1 MAPIYGYTKS
11 IENLPKNWKNYFIGR
26 KYTKNV
32 FRPTIRLAGL
42 NMCNFYYF
50 DGNCTKNNET
60 ILFKQNFVLI
70 SVRPLLIYETL

>member
-11 IENLPKNWKNYFIGR
+11 IENLPKNWKKYLIGR

-32 FRPTIRLAGL
+32 FRRTIRFVGL

-50 DGNCTKNNET
+50 GGNCIKYNEI
-60 ILFKQNFVLI
+60 ILFRWNFVLI
-70 SVRPLLIYETL
+70 PVRPLLIHET